1 MPFMTSVRRH
11 LSDKGRTKRS
21 EFWLV
26 FLLLVLATMLAYRY
40 ARFFVSNANWL
51 LLFFVLIA
59 PFLWLY
65 IATARRR
72 CRDIGISVGY
82 SWSTL
87 YAGAGI
93 PYVLL
98 LGSLRSDAAKIP
110 TTNNRT
116 KFFFDTMSKYSNT
129 KNRATRREYWFFFS
143 LIFVLRILPQLLWM
157 WSTYGLKQGF
167 VYGLEQGFRGIDFIP
182 ATWANIENWIYSPR
196 QGLGGCCCQE
206 EVFFAT

>member
-40 ARFFVSNANWL
+40 ARFFVPNANWL

-116 KFFFDTMSKYSNT
+116 SIHLKMPKNSPFLTLLAGGGRKYVIPFFLLFHITSI
-129 KNRATRREYWFFFS
+129 S
-143 LIFVLRILPQLLWM
+143 LSGKAISVNSLP
-157 WSTYGLKQGF
+157 
-167 VYGLEQGFRGIDFIP
+167 
-182 ATWANIENWIYSPR
+182 
-196 QGLGGCCCQE
+196 
-206 EVFFAT
+206 FA